1 MNTKRTFASCCLAV
15 SCAALTLAANVSVGD
30 QPGVVRMASDEQ
42 PVAPPQL
49 VPPPMN
55 GDVPVPVPDHSVPPT
70 GGTTNGS
77 ASAGV
82 IQGPAPGPY
91 FQGAPDYSPY
101 FQQSAGVTQQVLGAT
116 TNPLF
121 GPQLR
126 FQTNIDN
133 GLGYAKGYH
142 TLNAMIPYH
151 VVPGNSVLMADVA
164 ASVTNGQHAV
174 YNGGLIW
181 RNYDPLRNRV
191 FGWNVYG
198 DLDDGNNN
206 RQWKRISAGVESLG
220 EFIDFRANV
229 YHVTGD
235 QSVLLQ
241 DQLIGDLLLSGT
253 TAFRTRRQVRDNAY
267 DGVDWEVGGPL
278 PVLGR
283 RGANMYLGGYWLNSE
298 YGHETLG
305 FSARWELLVTESA
318 TVNAYL
324 TEDDNFGT
332 NSWVSVSY
340 TIPNYREKAILR
352 PRKVCERLADPVI
365 RSTRVHSNIDT
376 INVQEAI
383 VNQKTGAAYNF
394 RYVDPDF
401 TTTIN
406 GGQGLGSLEVPYTSL
421 AVAAANNDPSIDLF
435 RIDPREDDTGTN
447 LTVSGGMDLFD
458 CQVLLS
464 STKDFTLFSES
475 GMDFVIPATPT
486 TTDLGPLVSN
496 PNMVAGGSVIRLANQ
511 NSVIGLRIDGSN
523 AAGTAFGTGITNNL
537 PFEDANITMNT
548 FTNYETAVNLVDGSG
563 TIIMDMNTVDGLA
576 GTSNNGLLLTTG
588 AGTTTELL
596 IRNNSVDD
604 NSTVG
609 IQVTASP
616 GSTINANNPNGY
628 SLVGTTQATGIVGNT
643 VTGSGTDTAAGN
655 GIVVEGLANSRIN
668 LLLEDNTSSA
678 NFGNGFVGRIDG
690 PGSVFNLSSMQNNV
704 FDANTENGA
713 FLHYRNGGRF
723 LAVSEDVNEDL
734 NFNGILDPG
743 EDLDFDGVLD
753 TADGLLTLANDL
765 NGNGLLDRGIVANT
779 FSNNTIAGLC
789 IFGEGASEGFFD
801 IGGQQDALANTFIG
815 NLGAGL
821 AVDLQDTA
829 TAQLNTLNNL
839 FTADASVAAQPAL
852 TFVLDFW
859 EASQGASTVDAFGNT
874 IVPFDVAAFGFT
886 PAEYDMVTAEILRTV
901 RNHYHAIPT
910 VGVDPQSPIPDGQQ
924 LAIDFVIGDIG
935 DVPSNGATEY
945 FTTYIGD
952 TTTAGAPLGLG
963 FLSAARDAAGNPN
976 PGFAIGDQISSV
988 YSNNIN
994 SLGGLTPADV
1004 TEDEIHARYEGT
1016 PFGDLIHADIATGD
1030 RNVALQDAL
1039 TGGNLAFTANA
1050 LGGTISHEIAH
1061 NLSLNHIN
1069 ATGAGAAVT
1078 PSGAPPIMGTGAIDL
1093 SNQAR
1098 IGPREFSYTGSNQ
1111 EAGGATQTHVAQL
1124 VGALGTRNAI
1134 LPGISGDGITINAN
1148 DNSRLLSSN
1157 FINNRIERNSGT
1169 GIEVIANDSA
1179 RVEGLTIQGNSIQSN
1194 SERGIDLVANGPS
1207 AFIEASNTIGGSGL
1221 NTIAGMQYLEGNT
1234 IINNQSDGIRA
1245 HATNGGTVFGNV
1257 LSNTITG
1264 NVGNGVLLSV
1274 EGSGTVDFGDVAN
1287 NRLISG
1293 NTISNNGEAGIQLIS
1308 NSSASGNAVV
1318 NAVIRNNEINGNV
1331 GGGIVSQMSGPN
1343 TGGLTNNQTNLTIG
1357 GTSTQANTITGN
1369 GNVGIGFSV
1378 AGNAKG
1384 VFTLT
1389 NSSVTGTTDGPDPT
1403 TFGDGIYLSR
1413 SDSSLLLATIENVS
1427 STNNEGNGM
1436 LVEVQGTDRFEP
1448 TQPMSGTI
1456 NQVDWNRSIFDDN
1469 GLNGVAFRTRGDA
1482 QLLADG
1488 QGNFVR
1494 DNAENG
1500 IDIETYQNSS
1510 FGDVTMGPPPGRR
1523 TIFDGITATGNGVDG
1538 LWATADD
1545 GSQLLLEVTSTRV
1558 PTASGAHAALN
1569 TNGDSNYSNNG
1580 FDGIHVDSFGN
1591 ATSSATVDVLITS
1604 ETPVTANSGTTYID
1618 GNGTAGGGHGIFIA
1632 AGAGGG
1638 GIVEVTNTIITNTI
1652 AGGSEDVNGNGIL
1665 DPGED
1670 LNNNEDIDTT
1680 AGDGIAYNAFGTSD
1694 LTLVVGGTG
1703 EGNVIQNNED
1713 DGVAITAIGAGTQIS
1728 RPTVVLTDNIIGGE
1742 RDGVLAGNGGD
1753 GVSLQIIG
1761 GTADVADI
1769 GADPANIDTDAS
1781 DGTLSFSD
1789 GVQQS
1794 GPIVQMTMTNNLVSN
1809 NSRRGVNLLLNGAA
1823 GERDRENGNSFFDPV
1838 RITLDGN
1845 TIKSNGMEGIYFRGD
1860 ADMNQG
1866 RLTYLSNTGVADA
1879 NADND
1884 RDQTF
1889 GNYNPL
1895 LPQFQQDN
1903 VGSVGGVSAFSSVA
1917 YDGALAYLNLR
1928 TVQNSYLTVTGNTI
1942 QNNGVGTVTG
1952 EGLVLSVGTSAYLA
1966 ADIRNNTFGGNLE
1979 EDLRTES
1986 FLSFGNTYDS
1996 VDDSGVATF
2005 DAIYHDDSAQL
2016 DMRFNNNT
2024 GNQIFVTAEGAVY
2037 DNPDPLKQIV
2047 LGPIGVRDRDAAFF
2061 QVDDGPNLDNPNNA
2075 FINFGNTQDI
2085 DDAFTNGG
2093 YNVRSVADP
2102 LFPNILFPP
2111 FLP

>member
-55 GDVPVPVPDHSVPPT
+55 GDVPVPVPDHSVPPG

-151 VVPGNSVLMADVA
+151 VVPGNSVLMADLA

-283 RGANMYLGGYWLNSE
+283 RGANMYVGGYWLNSE

-365 RSTRVHSNIDT
+365 RSTRIHSNIDT

-406 GGQGLGSLEVPYTSL
+406 GGQGLGTLEVPYTSL

-464 STKDFTLFSES
+464 STKDFTLFSEN

-563 TIIMDMNTVDGLA
+563 TIILDMNTVDGLA
-576 GTSNNGLLLTTG
+576 GASNNGLLLTTG

-596 IRNNSVDD
+596 VRNNSVED
-604 NSTVG
+604 NATVG
-609 IQVTASP
+609 VRVTASP
-616 GSTINANNPNGY
+616 GSTINANNPNGV
-628 SLVGTTQATGIVGNT
+628 STTGTVQATGFVGTDATDADGNT
-643 VTGSGTDTAAGN
+643 ATQQQIRNNGEGMQVIAEAGATVNAVVLNNHAEGNTFNGFTARADGGT
-655 GIVVEGLANSRIN
+655 IN
-668 LLLEDNTSSA
+668 LSMSQNEFNA
-678 NFGNGFVGRIDG
+678 N
-690 PGSVFNLSSMQNNV
+690 L
-704 FDANTENGA
+704 ENGA
-713 FLHYRNGGRF
+713 LLHYLNGGRMR
-723 LAVSEDVNEDL
+723 AVSEDV
-734 NFNGILDPG
+734 
-743 EDLDFDGVLD
+743 DG
-753 TADGLLTLANDL
+753 DGLLSAAEDL
-765 NGNGLLDRGIVANT
+765 NGNGLLDEGI
-779 FSNNTIAGLC
+779 FSNTMNNNSIAGLC
-789 IFGEGASEGFFD
+789 IFGEDASVGEFD
-801 IGGQQDALANTFIG
+801 IGGPVAALGNTFSG
-815 NLGAGL
+815 NTGGGV
-821 AVDLQDTA
+821 AVDLRDLA
-829 TAQLNTLNNL
+829 TAQIDALFNTV
-839 FTADASVAAQPAL
+839 TGGTSGPASL
-852 TFVLDFW
+852 TVVLDFIDP
-859 EASQGASTVDAFGNT
+859 AQSPVGSAGLFGFDINT
-874 IVPFDVAAFGFT
+874 FDVTNFGF
-886 PAEYDMVTAEILRTV
+886 AAADSALVQNAVLDTV
-901 RNHYHAIPT
+901 RQHFYSIPT
-910 VGVDPQSPIPDGQQ
+910 AGQDSRSPIPDGMQ
-924 LAIDFVIGDIG
+924 LDIDFVIGDAG
-935 DVPSNGATEY
+935 VAPSNGGAEY
-945 FTTYIGD
+945 YAINIGD
-952 TTTAGAPLGLG
+952 STAADLAAGALGG
-963 FLSAARDAAGNPN
+963 VAILSAMRDSNGAGPL
-976 PGFAIGDQISSV
+976 PGFANGDFVGNV
-988 YSNNIN
+988 YAN
-994 SLGGLTPADV
+994 SLTTLGPLNPPNAFAVQPDIIPQPLSEAPA
-1004 TEDEIHARYEGT
+1004 HAAR
-1016 PFGDLIHADIATGD
+1016 
-1030 RNVALQDAL
+1030 AL
-1039 TGGNLAFTANA
+1039 TSGNLTFTRRAIA
-1050 LGGTISHEIAH
+1050 LVTSHEIGHA
-1061 NLSLNHIN
+1061 LSLEHVDD
-1069 ATGAGAAVT
+1069 AGAIT
-1078 PSGAPPIMGTGAIDL
+1078 LNGGLPIMGTPAPPFSLPVQQLIDPTEFAL
-1093 SNQAR
+1093 EATHLPE
-1098 IGPREFSYTGSNQ
+1098 GPGDTQFQQFSIQQLIDAVGLRVAGS
-1111 EAGGATQTHVAQL
+1111 E
-1124 VGALGTRNAI
+1124 TRNGFTVA
-1134 LPGISGDGITINAN
+1134 AQ
-1148 DNSRLLSSN
+1148 
-1157 FINNRIERNSGT
+1157 
-1169 GIEVIANDSA
+1169 DSA
-1179 RVEGLTIQGNSIQSN
+1179 RLKASTFNNNTVTGASEHGINIEMHDNAIAESVTIQGNTITGGQGHGV
-1194 SERGIDLVANGPS
+1194 RLHANG
-1207 AFIEASNTIGGSGL
+1207 AGAVINADNTIGGSGT
-1221 NTIAGMQYLEGNT
+1221 NTYRGTTYNQGNT
-1234 IINNQSDGIRA
+1234 ITNNGGDGFRALAANEGTIFGNLINNEITGNTGNGASLYVE
-1245 HATNGGTVFGNV
+1245 NGGTIDFGTTPNRIISGNN
-1257 LSNTITG
+1257 LSN
-1264 NVGNGVLLSV
+1264 NGGYGI
-1274 EGSGTVDFGDVAN
+1274 E
-1287 NRLISG
+1287 LISNVSASTTARIDATIRN
-1293 NTISNNGEAGIQLIS
+1293 NTISNNGQ
-1308 NSSASGNAVV
+1308 
-1318 NAVIRNNEINGNV
+1318 
-1331 GGGIVSQMSGPN
+1331 GGIASSQSGPN
-1343 TGGLTNNQTNLTIG
+1343 SGGATNNQVNLIIG
-1357 GTSTQANTITGN
+1357 GTSDQSNVIEGNSGYGIRFVTAGNSKGDFTLSNSTITG
-1369 GNVGIGFSV
+1369 
-1378 AGNAKG
+1378 
-1384 VFTLT
+1384 T
-1389 NSSVTGTTDGPDPT
+1389 TGTPGH
-1403 TFGDGIYLSR
+1403 GISLVR
-1413 SDSSLLLATIENVS
+1413 RDSSLLTATIENVTS
-1427 STNNEGNGM
+1427 SGNAGDG
-1436 LVEVQGTDRFEP
+1436 LNVDVQGTNRFEP

-1456 NQVDWNRSIFDDN
+1456 NTVNWINSIFDNN
-1469 GLNGVAFRTRGDA
+1469 GQNGAAFRTRGNA
-1482 QLLADG
+1482 HLLADG
-1488 QGNFVR
+1488 SGNFTR
-1494 DNAENG
+1494 NNAENG
-1500 IDIETYQNSS
+1500 IDIETTENSS
-1510 FGDVTMGPPPGRR
+1510 FGDVTMGLPPGRR
-1523 TIFDGITATGNGVDG
+1523 TIFDGITSTGNGVDG
-1538 LWATADD
+1538 LWATADE
-1545 GSQLLLEVTSTRV
+1545 GSQLLLEITSTRV

-1569 TNGDSNYSNNG
+1569 TNGDSHYSNNG
-1580 FDGIHVDSFGN
+1580 TDGIHIDALGN
-1591 ATSSATVDVLITS
+1591 SSVDVAITS
-1604 ETPVTANSGTTYID
+1604 ETPVTATSGTTFVQ
-1618 GNGTAGGGHGIFIA
+1618 GNGTNGGGS
-1632 AGAGGG
+1632 
-1638 GIVEVTNTIITNTI
+1638 GIVVFATGSGTGVVDITNTVITGTI
-1652 AGGSEDVNGNGIL
+1652 AGTSEDTNGNGIL
-1665 DPGED
+1665 DAGED

-1680 AGDGIAYNAFGTSD
+1680 GGDGIAYNAFGTSD
-1694 LTLVVGGTG
+1694 LSLIVGGV
-1703 EGNVIQNNED
+1703 GNGNIIQNNED
-1713 DGVAITAIGAGTQIS
+1713 DGVAITATGSIPFIS

-1753 GVSLQIIG
+1753 GVSLQING

-1789 GVQQS
+1789 GVQES
-1794 GPIVQMTMTNNLVSN
+1794 GPIVQMTLTNNLVSN
-1809 NSRRGVNLLLNGAA
+1809 NGRRGVNLLLNGAA
-1823 GERDRENGNSFFDPV
+1823 GERDRENGNSSFDPV

-1866 RLTYLSNTGVADA
+1866 RLTYLSNTGIADA

-1884 RDQTF
+1884 RDQNAF
-1889 GNYNPL
+1889 NYNPL

-2024 GNQIFVTAEGAVY
+2024 GNEIFVTAEGAVY
-2037 DNPDPLKQIV
+2037 DNPDALKQLV